1 MKHLKSCA
9 AAVLALLAADA
20 AFAQTTIKITGST
33 AYRKATTAAIINS
46 LNNVTVAADKNDIS
60 EANRAVIKG
69 NLKSNNEAVVV
80 QAAWAGSVGGVAVL
94 DGNLTTIPGVSY
106 GPTATW
112 ITASKATQAA
122 PSITLPG
129 YSFGAITALSASD
142 LATAATFDATATADV
157 AMSDT
162 YQASTDYNVTALTDT
177 AVGVVTFAW
186 TKGKLPAGADVA
198 LTDAYARLTNITS
211 AQAVSLL
218 SNGDLPLSMLT
229 GNPLDQAYRVVLTGR
244 NNDSG
249 TRLTAF
255 ADSGFGISSPPVQ
268 YSVAANGVLTAYAPE
283 GGNSSSSNVKTVL
296 STAYP
301 AATAKIG
308 GKNYIL
314 VSYVGTGTI
323 STQELT
329 YNGAAYSPAAVQEG
343 RYSFWGYQH
352 ILTRGDLTGAAD
364 QFVNDV
370 TAQMTNTDAVANGV
384 LLSTMQVNRQ
394 ADGGQINTN
403 L

>member
-33 AYRKATTAAIINS
+33 AYRKATTAAIIKS
-46 LNNVTVAADKNDIS
+46 LDNVFVAADKTDIS
-60 EANRAVIKG
+60 GADRVVITG
-69 NLKSNNEAVVV
+69 TLKSTLAPVVV

-106 GPTATW
+106 GPTVTW

-122 PSITLPG
+122 PTISG
-129 YSFGAITALSASD
+129 SYSFGAITALTPTE
-142 LATAATFDATATADV
+142 LATAATFDSAATADV

-162 YQASTDYNVTALTDT
+162 YQASTDYNVTALSDT
-177 AVGVVTFAW
+177 TVGVVTFAW
-186 TKGKLPAGADVA
+186 TKGALPSGADAA
-198 LTDAYARLTNITS
+198 LTAAYARLTNITS

-229 GNPLDQAYRVVLTGR
+229 GNALDQNYRVVLTGR

-255 ADSGFGISSPPVQ
+255 AECGFGISSPPVQ
-268 YSVAANGVLTAYAPE
+268 YSVAADGALTAYAPT

-301 AATAKIG
+301 AATAKIA

-323 STQELT
+323 TAQELT
-329 YNGAAYSPAAVQEG
+329 YNGAAYSAAAVQEG
-343 RYSFWGYQH
+343 RYSFWGLQH
-352 ILTRGDLTGAAD
+352 ILTRGDLTGAAE
-364 QFVNDV
+364 QFVTDV
-370 TAQMTNTDAVANGV
+370 TAQMTDTDAVANGV